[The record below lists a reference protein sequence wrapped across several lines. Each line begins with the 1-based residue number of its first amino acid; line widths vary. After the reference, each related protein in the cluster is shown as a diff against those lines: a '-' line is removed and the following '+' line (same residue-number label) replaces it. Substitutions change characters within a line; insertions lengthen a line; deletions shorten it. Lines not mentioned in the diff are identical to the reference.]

1 MQKIVV
7 KNEDKRTASDSGA
20 ADDRRVTLVF
30 PTTSDEYK
38 QARAEVES
46 CPQAASEART
56 GDRGGDERVTPAGEE
71 RAATAEPPAGGYYVV
86 TTDGQR
92 RAWGLP
98 DLEHGTAAPD
108 TAPGDPD
115 TLETPEPVPV
125 MDPDEAIELLCGDG
139 ASPAADPALVNG
151 AVGEIFADAIEG
163 RRRGRAGPGPV
174 VNLKHD
180 RGPIPASVHVTF
192 RELCRQPRIHN
203 LLESLDELIEPLERL
218 VAPGLEAAGRE
229 IAALRRREVT
239 PERLGETGGSDSADE
254 RTERVARTCWT
265 IQRRLRKVG
274 EPLGRLDFAGMKT
287 TPSPSAFRRFLEQV
301 EEDPAGNMPEE
312 GLVARC
318 DEALRGFERTA
329 GDAVRRIRAV
339 ADARRQVERD
349 AWSDTALRRI
359 RHVLQR
365 VEEAQQALDDDTL
378 PNKKFEVVREG
389 LKEEEQHAAGRLE
402 AEARHVLGQL
412 EAADL
417 PVDVLTRAL
426 DELRLAQTLGNEAGA
441 VSLERLRLLGALPWT
456 ARAPERVDVE
466 AAMAE
471 LDAAHAGRPEAK
483 TRIRRF
489 LATRQLNSATWT
501 VEGRAGGSCVRDPA
515 APAALRRLVV
525 RPPRSAKRAPVLCFA
540 GPPGGGKTSLAKLI
554 ARALRRPAVLV
565 ALGGVWDETAI
576 RGLPTTF
583 RTPEAG
589 RIVQALEEAGVR
601 NPVIILDEIDKVG
614 GRTHNHG
621 DPSAAL
627 LELLDPEQNTRFRD
641 VYLDVPFDLSEVLFI
656 ATANDLAA
664 VPPPLRDRLEVIAAP
679 GYSEEEKVDIARR
692 ALWPDQLDAAGLSA
706 TGFWTRT
713 PTVAHR
719 AGPEATPGAAPV
731 RRPAVEVLAGE
742 TAATP
747 RPEAGPAMDPPPVT
761 AGPVEITDTAV
772 LEVVRGHTCEAG
784 VRELARQLGA
794 ICQFVACRRVDTGD
808 TGPLTVVADADEADG
823 LAPGRGHVTVA
834 ETLGPPRYAG
844 LLPDGVRDALSR
856 ERDRVLGLHP
866 ADPAAVDATT
876 WVEVIEGLPWRRQ
889 SGERLGAP
897 AVLREVLDREH
908 VGRGREKDQALDYL
922 MARHA
927 GEPTVLCLAGPAGI
941 GKTAFARALAAAAG
955 RRFVRVSLGGVKSPA
970 GIHGVARPAP
980 DAAPG
985 RLVDALRRLGPLP
998 GRAGDNPLVLLGELD
1013 RVDETA
1019 AHALLGVID
1028 PVRHGAFLD
1037 RYVGLPLDLT
1047 GVLFVAAA
1055 ADPGRIPPLL
1065 AERLELLPLTGYTD
1079 AEKQR
1084 IAARHLIPQRLARH
1098 GLSAD
1103 ELSFS
1108 PSALRL
1114 LLGGYAREPGVCGF
1128 DDCIDTVCR
1137 RAARLLADGVP
1148 RLGEMGPERL
1158 ARWLG
1163 APRFRD
1169 EEITGRTRR
1178 AGVALGLAATR
1189 AGGDVL
1195 VVEAARLPGSG
1206 QLRVT
1211 GTVGPTTMESAN
1223 VALTWVRS
1231 NAARLAG
1238 VAAGFNEGADVHVH
1252 LAEASRGKDGPSAG
1266 VTLAVAVVSALS
1278 GQPVRG
1284 DVAMTGELTL
1294 AGRVEPVAGIR
1305 EKVLAASR
1313 SGMTAVLLPAANAP
1327 DVVDSFGDELPGGI
1341 TARYATTM
1349 DDVLE
1354 VVLPDV
1360 VSTPRMAAAS
1370 TSPRRG

>member
-1 MQKIVV
+1 MQRIVLR
-7 KNEDKRTASDSGA
+7 NEDEGMRNSATAA
-20 ADDRRVTLVF
+20 ERRVTLFF
-30 PTTSDEYK
+30 PGTSAEYE
-38 QARAEVES
+38 QARAEVETS
-46 CPQAASEART
+46 PPAADEA
-56 GDRGGDERVTPAGEE
+56 GSGGRGENELVTAVGEEEAGTAGTPAGG
-71 RAATAEPPAGGYYVV
+71 RYVV
-86 TTDGQR
+86 TSDQQR
-92 RAWGLP
+92 HAWGLP
-98 DLEHGTAAPD
+98 LLANGAAAQDAAPAD
-108 TAPGDPD
+108 RDAAESPGADA
-115 TLETPEPVPV
+115 VPV
-125 MDPDEAIELLCGDG
+125 VDPSEAIDVLFGNGSNRVGEAAAVNDG
-139 ASPAADPALVNG
+139 G
-151 AVGEIFADAIEG
+151 AV
-163 RRRGRAGPGPV
+163 AGGGGPTGPSPV
-174 VNLKHD
+174 VNLKHG
-180 RGPIPASVHVTF
+180 RGPIPKHVRALF
-192 RELCRQPRIHN
+192 GELCRQPRIDS
-203 LLESLDELIEPLERL
+203 LLASIDGFVEPLERSF
-218 VAPGLEAAGRE
+218 VPKVEAASRDL
-229 IAALRRREVT
+229 AALRRQEVT
-239 PERLGETGGSDSADE
+239 PEQLGEAIDGDPADE
-254 RTERVARTCWT
+254 RAERIARTCWS
-265 IQRRLRKVG
+265 IERRLRTVDKV
-274 EPLGRLDFAGMKT
+274 LGRLDFQAMENVQE
-287 TPSPSAFRRFLEQV
+287 PSSFRRLLQRV
-301 EEDPAGNMPEE
+301 EEDPDGKRPEE
-312 GLVARC
+312 GLVATC
-318 DEALRGFERTA
+318 DQALRGFERA
-329 GDAVRRIRAV
+329 AWEAVNRIRAIG
-339 ADARRQVERD
+339 AARREVAPGEWND
-349 AWSDTALRRI
+349 AALDRI
-359 RHVLQR
+359 GRVLQR
-365 VEEAQQALDDDTL
+365 IDEARQVMDADSLPSEEIEA
-378 PNKKFEVVREG
+378 VRTG
-389 LKEEEQHAAGRLE
+389 LKEEATQAGDRQ
-402 AEARHVLGQL
+402 ARAIRDVLGRV

-417 PVDVLTRAL
+417 PVEVLARAL
-426 DELRLAQTLGNEAGA
+426 DEVRLAQAQGSESAADT
-441 VSLERLRLLGALPWT
+441 LERVRVVMDLPWT
-456 ARAPERVDVE
+456 ARAPERVDIE

-471 LDAAHAGRPEAK
+471 LEAAHAGRREVKA
-483 TRIRRF
+483 RIRRF
-489 LATRQLNSATWT
+489 LATRRLTSAAWT
-501 VEGRAGGSCVRDPA
+501 VEGCAVGCCRRDPS
-515 APAALRRLVV
+515 APVSLRRLVV
-525 RPPRSAKRAPVLCFA
+525 RPPRSAASAPILCFA

-554 ARALRRPAVLV
+554 GGALGRPAVTV

-576 RGLPTTF
+576 RGLSITF
-583 RTPEAG
+583 RTPARG
-589 RIVQALEEAGVR
+589 RVVDALLEAGVR

-614 GRTHNHG
+614 GRTHSHG

-627 LELLDPEQNTRFRD
+627 LEVLDPTQNTRFRD
-641 VYLDVPFDLSEVLFI
+641 AYLDVPFDLSEVLFI
-656 ATANDLAA
+656 ATANNLAA

-692 ALWPDQLDAAGLSA
+692 ALWPDQLEAAGLTA
-706 TGFWTRT
+706 TGFWTRP
-713 PTVAHR
+713 PTAAHR
-719 AGPEATPGAAPV
+719 AGREATPGAASV
-731 RRPAVEVLAGE
+731 RRLAVEVLAGE
-742 TAATP
+742 TAAAP
-747 RPEAGPAMDPPPVT
+747 GPEAGPAMDPLT
-761 AGPVEITDTAV
+761 AGPVRITDAAV

-794 ICQFVACRRVDTGD
+794 ICQLVACRRVETGD

-823 LAPGRGHVTVA
+823 LEPGRGHVTVA
-834 ETLGPPRYAG
+834 ETLGPARYAG

-866 ADPAAVDATT
+866 ADPAAVDAAT

-922 MARHA
+922 TARHA

-941 GKTAFARALAAAAG
+941 GKTAFARALAAAVG

-980 DAAPG
+980 DAGPG

-1019 AHALLGVID
+1019 ADALLAVLD
-1028 PVRHGAFLD
+1028 PVRHRAFLD

-1065 AERLELLPLTGYTD
+1065 IERLEVLPLTGHTD

-1103 ELSFS
+1103 ELTFS

-1114 LLGGYAREPGVCGF
+1114 LYERYAREPGVCAL
-1128 DDCIDTVCR
+1128 DDRIDTVCR
-1137 RAARLLADGVP
+1137 RAARLKADGVP

-1169 EEITGRTRR
+1169 EESTRQTGR
-1178 AGVALGLAATR
+1178 AGVALGLATTR
-1189 AGGDVL
+1189 EGGDVL

-1211 GTVGPTTMESAN
+1211 GTVGAMMTESAN

-1231 NAARLAG
+1231 NAPRLAG
-1238 VAAGFNEGADVHVH
+1238 VDAGFDEGADVHVH

-1354 VVLPDV
+1354 VMLPDV
-1360 VSTPRMAAAS
+1360 VA
-1370 TSPRRG
+1370 

>member
-30 PTTSDEYK
+30 PATSDEYK

-46 CPQAASEART
+46 CPQAADEART
-56 GDRGGDERVTPAGEE
+56 GDRGGDERVTPAGE
-71 RAATAEPPAGGYYVV
+71 RAATAEPPAGGCYVV
-86 TTDGQR
+86 TTDAQR
-92 RAWGLP
+92 RAWSLP
-98 DLEHGTAAPD
+98 DLENEAAAPD

-115 TLETPEPVPV
+115 TLETPELVPV

-151 AVGEIFADAIEG
+151 AVGEIFADPIEG

-203 LLESLDELIEPLERL
+203 LLESLDELIEPLKRS
-218 VAPGLEAAGRE
+218 VAPGLEAARRE
-229 IAALRRREVT
+229 VTALREREVT
-239 PERLGETGGSDSADE
+239 PERLGETGGPDSAAE

-274 EPLGRLDFAGMKT
+274 EPLGRLDFAGMKI

-301 EEDPAGNMPEE
+301 EEDPAGNTPEE
-312 GLVARC
+312 GLVAMC

-349 AWSDTALRRI
+349 AWNDTALRRI

-378 PNKKFEVVREG
+378 PNEKFEVVRDG

-576 RGLPTTF
+576 RGLSTTF

-589 RIVQALEEAGVR
+589 RIVQAMEEAGVR

-664 VPPPLRDRLEVIAAP
+664 VSPPLRDRLEVIAAP

-747 RPEAGPAMDPPPVT
+747 RPEAGPAMDPLK
-761 AGPVEITDTAV
+761 AGPVQITDAAV

-808 TGPLTVVADADEADG
+808 TGPLTVVADADADEADG

-927 GEPTVLCLAGPAGI
+927 GEPAVLCLAGPAGI
-941 GKTAFARALAAAAG
+941 GKTAFARALAAAVG

-1108 PSALRL
+1108 PSGLRL
-1114 LLGGYAREPGVCGF
+1114 LLGGYAREPGVCAL

-1189 AGGDVL
+1189 AGGEVL
-1195 VVEAARLPGSG
+1195 VVEAAQLPGSG

-1238 VAAGFNEGADVHVH
+1238 VDAGFNEGADVHVH

>member
-1 MQKIVV
+1 M
-7 KNEDKRTASDSGA
+7 
-20 ADDRRVTLVF
+20 
-30 PTTSDEYK
+30 
-38 QARAEVES
+38 
-46 CPQAASEART
+46 
-56 GDRGGDERVTPAGEE
+56 
-71 RAATAEPPAGGYYVV
+71 
-86 TTDGQR
+86 
-92 RAWGLP
+92 
-98 DLEHGTAAPD
+98 
-108 TAPGDPD
+108 
-115 TLETPEPVPV
+115 
-125 MDPDEAIELLCGDG
+125 
-139 ASPAADPALVNG
+139 
-151 AVGEIFADAIEG
+151 
-163 RRRGRAGPGPV
+163 
-174 VNLKHD
+174 
-180 RGPIPASVHVTF
+180 
-192 RELCRQPRIHN
+192 
-203 LLESLDELIEPLERL
+203 
-218 VAPGLEAAGRE
+218 
-229 IAALRRREVT
+229 
-239 PERLGETGGSDSADE
+239 
-254 RTERVARTCWT
+254 
-265 IQRRLRKVG
+265 
-274 EPLGRLDFAGMKT
+274 
-287 TPSPSAFRRFLEQV
+287 
-301 EEDPAGNMPEE
+301 
-312 GLVARC
+312 
-318 DEALRGFERTA
+318 
-329 GDAVRRIRAV
+329 
-339 ADARRQVERD
+339 
-349 AWSDTALRRI
+349 
-359 RHVLQR
+359 LQR

-378 PNKKFEVVREG
+378 PDEKLEIVREG
-389 LKEEEQHAAGRLE
+389 LKEEEQQAAGRLE
-402 AEARHVLGQL
+402 AEARDVLGQL

-417 PVDVLTRAL
+417 PVDVLTRVL
-426 DELRLAQTLGNEAGA
+426 DELRLAQTLGNESGA
-441 VSLERLRLLGALPWT
+441 VSLERLSLLGALPWT

-483 TRIRRF
+483 TRIRRV
-489 LATRQLNSATWT
+489 LTTRQLNSATWT

-565 ALGGVWDETAI
+565 ALGGVWDEAAI

-583 RTPEAG
+583 RTPAAG
-589 RIVQALEEAGVR
+589 RIVQALEKAGVR

-627 LELLDPEQNTRFRD
+627 LELLDPEQNTGFRD

-664 VPPPLRDRLEVIAAP
+664 VPPPLRDRLDVIAAP

-692 ALWPDQLDAAGLSA
+692 ALWPDQLEAAGLTA

-719 AGPEATPGAAPV
+719 APPEATPGAAPV
-731 RRPAVEVLAGE
+731 RRLAVEVLAGE
-742 TAATP
+742 TAAAP
-747 RPEAGPAMDPPPVT
+747 RPEAGPAMDPSPLT
-761 AGPVEITDTAV
+761 AGPVEITDAAV

-794 ICQFVACRRVDTGD
+794 ICEFVACRRVETGD

-823 LAPGRGHVTVA
+823 LEPGRGHLTVA
-834 ETLGPPRYAG
+834 ETLGPARYAG
-844 LLPDGVRDALSR
+844 WLPDGVRDALSR

-866 ADPAAVDATT
+866 ADPAAVDAAT
-876 WVEVIEGLPWRRQ
+876 WVEVVEGLPWRRQ
-889 SGERLGAP
+889 SGERLGTS

-922 MARHA
+922 MARDA

-941 GKTAFARALAAAAG
+941 GKTAFARSLAAAAG

-970 GIHGVARPAP
+970 GIHGVARRSPA
-980 DAAPG
+980 AAPG

-1013 RVDETA
+1013 GVDETA
-1019 AHALLGVID
+1019 ADALFGAID

-1065 AERLELLPLTGYTD
+1065 AERLELLRLTGYTD

-1114 LLGGYAREPGVCGF
+1114 LYERYAREPGVCGL
-1128 DDCIDTVCR
+1128 DDRIDTVCR

-1169 EEITGRTRR
+1169 EEITGRTCR

-1189 AGGDVL
+1189 EGGDVL

-1211 GTVGPTTMESAN
+1211 GTVGPVATESAN

-1231 NAARLAG
+1231 NADRLAG
-1238 VAAGFNEGADVHVH
+1238 VDAGLDEGTDVHVH

-1266 VTLAVAVVSALS
+1266 VTVAVAVVSALS

-1349 DDVLE
+1349 DDVIE

>member
-1 MQKIVV
+1 M
-7 KNEDKRTASDSGA
+7 ERHGA
-20 ADDRRVTLVF
+20 GLG
-30 PTTSDEYK
+30 
-38 QARAEVES
+38 
-46 CPQAASEART
+46 PQGLR
-56 GDRGGDERVTPAGEE
+56 PA
-71 RAATAEPPAGGYYVV
+71 
-86 TTDGQR
+86 
-92 RAWGLP
+92 
-98 DLEHGTAAPD
+98 
-108 TAPGDPD
+108 
-115 TLETPEPVPV
+115 TLE
-125 MDPDEAIELLCGDG
+125 
-139 ASPAADPALVNG
+139 
-151 AVGEIFADAIEG
+151 
-163 RRRGRAGPGPV
+163 R
-174 VNLKHD
+174 
-180 RGPIPASVHVTF
+180 
-192 RELCRQPRIHN
+192 
-203 LLESLDELIEPLERL
+203 
-218 VAPGLEAAGRE
+218 
-229 IAALRRREVT
+229 
-239 PERLGETGGSDSADE
+239 
-254 RTERVARTCWT
+254 
-265 IQRRLRKVG
+265 
-274 EPLGRLDFAGMKT
+274 
-287 TPSPSAFRRFLEQV
+287 
-301 EEDPAGNMPEE
+301 
-312 GLVARC
+312 
-318 DEALRGFERTA
+318 
-329 GDAVRRIRAV
+329 
-339 ADARRQVERD
+339 
-349 AWSDTALRRI
+349 
-359 RHVLQR
+359 
-365 VEEAQQALDDDTL
+365 
-378 PNKKFEVVREG
+378 
-389 LKEEEQHAAGRLE
+389 
-402 AEARHVLGQL
+402 
-412 EAADL
+412 
-417 PVDVLTRAL
+417 
-426 DELRLAQTLGNEAGA
+426 
-441 VSLERLRLLGALPWT
+441 
-456 ARAPERVDVE
+456 
-466 AAMAE
+466 
-471 LDAAHAGRPEAK
+471 
-483 TRIRRF
+483 
-489 LATRQLNSATWT
+489 
-501 VEGRAGGSCVRDPA
+501 
-515 APAALRRLVV
+515 PAALR
-525 RPPRSAKRAPVLCFA
+525 PPRRAPAPSPSKRAPVLCFA
-540 GPPGGGKTSLAKLI
+540 SRPGACKTFLAKLI

-565 ALGGVWDETAI
+565 ALGGVWDSRTSS
-576 RGLPTTF
+576 GLPDHVL
-583 RTPEAG
+583 TPEA
-589 RIVQALEEAGVR
+589 VPDPQALDLEAGVR

-794 ICQFVACRRVDTGD
+794 ICQFVACRRVETGD

-941 GKTAFARALAAAAG
+941 GKTAFARALAAAVG

-1189 AGGDVL
+1189 AGGEVL

-1360 VSTPRMAAAS
+1360 VSTPRGMAAAS
-1370 TSPRRG
+1370 TPPRRR

>member
-1 MQKIVV
+1 MQKIVL

-20 ADDRRVTLVF
+20 AEEQRVTLVF
-30 PTTSDEYK
+30 PATSDEYK

-46 CPQAASEART
+46 CPQAADEART
-56 GDRGGDERVTPAGEE
+56 GDRGGDERVTPAGED
-71 RAATAEPPAGGYYVV
+71 RAATAEPPAGGYYVA

-98 DLEHGTAAPD
+98 DLKNEAAAPD

-115 TLETPEPVPV
+115 TRETPEPVPV
-125 MDPDEAIELLCGDG
+125 MDPDEAIELLFGDG

-163 RRRGRAGPGPV
+163 RRPGPV

-180 RGPIPASVHVTF
+180 RGPIPASVHATF

-203 LLESLDELIEPLERL
+203 LLESLDELIEPLERS
-218 VAPGLEAAGRE
+218 VAPGLEAARRE
-229 IAALRRREVT
+229 VAALREREVT
-239 PERLGETGGSDSADE
+239 PERLGETGGPDSADE

-274 EPLGRLDFAGMKT
+274 EPLGRLDFAGMKI

-349 AWSDTALRRI
+349 AWNDTALRRI

-378 PNKKFEVVREG
+378 PNEKVEVVREG

-402 AEARHVLGQL
+402 AEARHVLGRL

-489 LATRQLNSATWT
+489 LATRQLSSATWT

-565 ALGGVWDETAI
+565 ALGGVWDEAAI

-589 RIVQALEEAGVR
+589 RIVQALEKAGVR

-664 VPPPLRDRLEVIAAP
+664 VPAPLRDRLEVIEAP

-692 ALWPDQLDAAGLSA
+692 ALWPDQLDAAGLTA

-719 AGPEATPGAAPV
+719 APPEATPGAAPV

-742 TAATP
+742 TAAAP
-747 RPEAGPAMDPPPVT
+747 RPEAGPAMDPLK
-761 AGPVEITDTAV
+761 AGPVQITDAAV

-784 VRELARQLGA
+784 GAGARAAAGRHLPVRGVPPGRHRRHRPVDRRRRRRRGRWAR
-794 ICQFVACRRVDTGD
+794 
-808 TGPLTVVADADEADG
+808 TGPRPRHGGGD
-823 LAPGRGHVTVA
+823 PGT
-834 ETLGPPRYAG
+834 
-844 LLPDGVRDALSR
+844 
-856 ERDRVLGLHP
+856 
-866 ADPAAVDATT
+866 AAV
-876 WVEVIEGLPWRRQ
+876 RRLAARWGAGRAVARAGPG
-889 SGERLGAP
+889 SGPASGRPRGGRRDHVGRGERLGAP

-941 GKTAFARALAAAAG
+941 GKTAFARALAAAVG

-1084 IAARHLIPQRLARH
+1084 IAARDLIPQRLARH

-1108 PSALRL
+1108 PSGLRL
-1114 LLGGYAREPGVCGF
+1114 LLGGYAREPGVCAL
-1128 DDCIDTVCR
+1128 DDCIDTICR

-1211 GTVGPTTMESAN
+1211 GTVGAMMTESAN

-1238 VAAGFNEGADVHVH
+1238 VDAGFSGLGA
-1252 LAEASRGKDGPSAG
+1252 P
-1266 VTLAVAVVSALS
+1266 
-1278 GQPVRG
+1278 
-1284 DVAMTGELTL
+1284 
-1294 AGRVEPVAGIR
+1294 I
-1305 EKVLAASR
+1305 AAR
-1313 SGMTAVLLPAANAP
+1313 
-1327 DVVDSFGDELPGGI
+1327 
-1341 TARYATTM
+1341 
-1349 DDVLE
+1349 
-1354 VVLPDV
+1354 
-1360 VSTPRMAAAS
+1360 
-1370 TSPRRG
+1370 